1 MKRKLYINTVVSLIY
16 QVCSVVIGLLLPRLI
31 LQTYGSDVNGL
42 AQSIS
47 QMLSIITLL
56 DLGVGAVVQAA
67 LYKPLTEEN
76 NELVNSIYWS
86 AKKFF
91 NTIAGILVFYV
102 IGLCLYYGIYKSQTY
117 GWIYTCTLI
126 GAIAISYFA
135 QYYFGICN
143 ILLLNADQK
152 VYIVTL
158 ANLFGL
164 FANAGITI
172 ILLYLKMDIQI
183 VKLASSIIYLLRP
196 LLLEIY
202 VRKHYSIRK
211 ERIYDKNAIPQK
223 WSGLA
228 QHIAVVVTNSIDNV
242 VLTVFSSFSVVSI
255 YSVYTMPLNA
265 IRTLLEST
273 STGYKSFFGVLI
285 AQGDKDKLNKEFDKY
300 EIAMHYV
307 ITIVFIVV
315 LKTLI
320 PFVLVYTSV
329 VTDINYNDRPFCLM
343 ISLAYMIYS
352 LRVVY
357 TNAIAAAGKFRET
370 QSFCIIECVINAV
383 LSISLVRPLGLT
395 GVAIGTAVSCGYRLA
410 ISVWYLKRDILNR
423 PLKKIGM
430 QLLVDC
436 IAIIIAL
443 KLSEFISC
451 SVNNFIEWTIYAAI
465 ISILTIIVCTIVFV
479 LLEGKKLNIYKWIK
493 GLGEK

>member
-67 LYKPLTEEN
+67 LYKPLAEEN

-91 NTIAGILVFYV
+91 FTIAGILVFYV

-172 ILLYLKMDIQI
+172 I
-183 VKLASSIIYLLRP
+183 
-196 LLLEIY
+196 
-202 VRKHYSIRK
+202 
-211 ERIYDKNAIPQK
+211 
-223 WSGLA
+223 
-228 QHIAVVVTNSIDNV
+228 
-242 VLTVFSSFSVVSI
+242 
-255 YSVYTMPLNA
+255 
-265 IRTLLEST
+265 
-273 STGYKSFFGVLI
+273 
-285 AQGDKDKLNKEFDKY
+285 
-300 EIAMHYV
+300 V
-307 ITIVFIVV
+307 ITN
-315 LKTLI
+315 L
-320 PFVLVYTSV
+320 
-329 VTDINYNDRPFCLM
+329 C
-343 ISLAYMIYS
+343 
-352 LRVVY
+352 
-357 TNAIAAAGKFRET
+357 KFM
-370 QSFCIIECVINAV
+370 N
-383 LSISLVRPLGLT
+383 
-395 GVAIGTAVSCGYRLA
+395 
-410 ISVWYLKRDILNR
+410 
-423 PLKKIGM
+423 
-430 QLLVDC
+430 
-436 IAIIIAL
+436 
-443 KLSEFISC
+443 
-451 SVNNFIEWTIYAAI
+451 
-465 ISILTIIVCTIVFV
+465 
-479 LLEGKKLNIYKWIK
+479 
-493 GLGEK
+493 